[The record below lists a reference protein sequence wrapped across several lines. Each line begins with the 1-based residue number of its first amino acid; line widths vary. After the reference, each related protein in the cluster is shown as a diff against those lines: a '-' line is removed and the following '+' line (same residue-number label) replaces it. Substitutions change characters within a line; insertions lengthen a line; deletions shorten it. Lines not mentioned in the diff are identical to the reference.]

1 MAEEMTGLDHPEG
14 ELRWVR
20 DHRWARVETPA
31 AQTVLEGYDHLL
43 VVAAHP
49 DDECLGVGAL
59 IADAAPLG
67 VEVTVLVLTDGEA
80 SHPHSP
86 TVGREQMGRRRSAEA
101 DRAATVL
108 APAAR
113 VVHAGLPDGGLAARH
128 NAILAAVRDLSRQR
142 TLILAPWIADGHPDH
157 DAAGRGAAAA
167 VAAARAEGE
176 ETLDIG
182 HYFIWFWHW
191 SQPDDL
197 PWADLVVVDA
207 TLDGL
212 DRRDRALSQHHSQ
225 LAPLSSAT
233 GDEALL
239 TDAVLAPFRRGFT
252 TLFLPRRHL
261 GGHDGPAHDVLR
273 QGLPARDLPR
283 VAPSS
288 SQRAASFDRMFADGD
303 DPWSSGSWYE
313 RRKRSLTLAVLSRER
328 YGVVLDLG
336 CSTGTLTR
344 ALGERAEE
352 VLAVDVSHRALEV
365 AQRQTSLG
373 ITWMHG
379 EAPSVLDGIHNA
391 LDLVVLSEVG
401 YFLRPFELWLTIG
414 RLVELLAS
422 GGELVLV
429 HWRHPTENIPL
440 DGPTVH
446 RQVQAILES
455 WSTVTHVEADI
466 LIDAYEVPR

>member
-1 MAEEMTGLDHPEG
+1 MAEGMIRLDHPEG

-20 DHRWARVETPA
+20 DHRWAQVETPT

-49 DDECLGVGAL
+49 DDECLGAGAL
-59 IADAAPLG
+59 IADAASLG

-86 TVGREQMGRRRSAEA
+86 TVGRDQMGRLRSAEA
-101 DRAATVL
+101 DRAATIL

-113 VVHAGLPDGGLAARH
+113 VVHAELPDGELAARH
-128 NAILAAVRDLSRQR
+128 DAILAAVRDLCRPR
-142 TLILAPWIADGHPDH
+142 TLILAPWIADGHADH

-176 ETLDIG
+176 GTSDIG

-191 SQPDDL
+191 SRPDDL

-212 DRRDRALSQHHSQ
+212 DRRGRALSQHHSQ
-225 LAPLSSAT
+225 LAPLSSAS

-252 TLFLPRRHL
+252 TLFLPRRDL
-261 GGHDGPAHDVLR
+261 RGHDDPAHDVLR
-273 QGLPARDLPR
+273 QDLPARDLPR
-283 VAPSS
+283 GAISS
-288 SQRAASFDRMFADGD
+288 SHRADSFDRMFADGD

-328 YGVVLDLG
+328 YGAVLDLG
-336 CSTGTLTR
+336 CSTGILTR
-344 ALGERAEE
+344 ALAHRAEV

-365 AQRQTSLG
+365 AQRQTCPG
-373 ITWMHG
+373 ITWVHG
-379 EAPSVLDGIHNA
+379 EAPSVLDRVDRP

-414 RLVELLAS
+414 RLVELLAP

-440 DGPTVH
+440 DGPSVH
-446 RQVQAILES
+446 RQVQAILSS
-455 WSTVTHVEADI
+455 WSTTTHVEADV
-466 LIDAYEVPR
+466 LLDAYEVPR

>member
-1 MAEEMTGLDHPEG
+1 MIAEEVTRLDHPEG

-20 DHRWARVETPA
+20 DYRWARVETPT

-49 DDECLGVGAL
+49 DDECLGAGAF
-59 IADAAPLG
+59 IADAASLR

-86 TVGREQMGRRRSAEA
+86 AVCRDQMGRRRSAEA

-113 VVHAGLPDGGLAARH
+113 VVHTELPDGGLAARH
-128 NAILAAVRDLSRQR
+128 DAILAAVRDLSRPR

-167 VAAARAEGE
+167 VAAARAERE

-182 HYFIWFWHW
+182 YYLIWFWHW

-212 DRRDRALSQHHSQ
+212 DRRERARSQHHSQ
-225 LAPLSSAT
+225 LAPLSSAS

-239 TDAVLAPFRRGFT
+239 TGGVLAPFRRGFT
-252 TLFLPRRHL
+252 TLLLP
-261 GGHDGPAHDVLR
+261 GHDVPAHDLPAHDV
-273 QGLPARDLPR
+273 PAQDLPS
-283 VAPSS
+283 ADISS
-288 SQRAASFDRMFADGD
+288 PQRAGSFDKMFADGD

-336 CSTGTLTR
+336 CSTGILTR
-344 ALGERAEE
+344 ALAERADE
-352 VLAVDVSHRALEV
+352 VLAVDVSRRALEV
-365 AQRQTSLG
+365 ARRQTCPSV
-373 ITWMHG
+373 TWVHG
-379 EAPSVLDGIHNA
+379 EAPSVLAEVRGP
-391 LDLVVLSEVG
+391 LDLVVLSEIG
-401 YFLRPFELWLTIG
+401 YFLGSFDLWLTIG
-414 RLVELLAS
+414 RLVERLAP

-429 HWRHPTENIPL
+429 HWRHPTKNIPL
-440 DGPTVH
+440 DGLSVH
-446 RQVQAILES
+446 RQVRAILAP
-455 WSTVTHVEADI
+455 WSTITHVESDVF
-466 LIDAYEVPR
+466 IDAYEVPR